1 MVFHL
6 LQQISKA
13 PCQWRWRLAPTLALT
28 LARKRGRRCHRL
40 SCERSW
46 YISVPHFSIPGRYR
60 INNVH
65 TPYIFWLFIL
75 CIIKYSLFVYI
86 LNHILIKNIYN
97 TSWNIIYIYLQYL
110 LSTHTFPYK
119 ATSITS
125 LLKECI
131 MKAMA
136 SRHLSL
142 AAAELWS
149 NLSTTPSAAND
160 LCCGTRQWRKRSDLR
175 HFASKQ

>member
-65 TPYIFWLFIL
+65 TLYIFWLFIL

-86 LNHILIKNIYN
+86 LNHILIRIYN
-97 TSWNIIYIYLQYL
+97 TSWNIIYIYTVSTQYAHISSHFHTRL
-110 LSTHTFPYK
+110 LPSHHCWK
-119 ATSITS
+119 N
-125 LLKECI
+125 
-131 MKAMA
+131 A
-136 SRHLSL
+136 SWRPWHQGICPWLRRNFGPIFQQPRARQVTC
-142 AAAELWS
+142 AAAPGSEE
-149 NLSTTPSAAND
+149 NEVI
-160 LCCGTRQWRKRSDLR
+160 
-175 HFASKQ
+175 